1 MFFDCLIVIMLAA
14 FFTMKFNCDS
24 HMLDVSFAPVFPLA
38 ANANFTA
45 VTYVSAVTSVSAQS
59 TSIHPVSVDVSF
71 SVT

>member
-1 MFFDCLIVIMLAA
+1 
-14 FFTMKFNCDS
+14 
-24 HMLDVSFAPVFPLA
+24 MLDVSFAPVFPLA